1 MSVCGLLRNKLFF
14 FLVYCVS
21 TKKKK
26 NLLQV
31 YRSDDAENIGYVIP
45 TTVVSHFLD
54 DYKKNGKY
62 SG

>member
-1 MSVCGLLRNKLFF
+1 MSVCGLLTNKLFF
-14 FLVYCVS
+14 FLSIVFLQ
-21 TKKKK
+21 K
-26 NLLQV
+26 NKIKLLQV

>member
-1 MSVCGLLRNKLFF
+1 MSCF
-14 FLVYCVS
+14 FLSIVCQP
-21 TKKKK
+21 KKKK
-26 NLLQV
+26 IVLQV